1 MKKAELLRVTILF
14 IQESR
19 GKQME
24 QNEKARYKK
33 WFPFTTYDLDE
44 LNNRDI
50 VFCFHHAGGSAS
62 VYRKWTLKKEKINFV
77 CVELPGKGTRRKERF
92 IENFEELVGPLVESI
107 INVADDRNILF
118 FGHSMGA
125 AMAFY
130 AAAYMVQNYGREP
143 RKIVVAGRQAPN
155 EVNLTEFKSYMDDDA
170 LIKELIRYQ
179 ATPKEILQNQELLSF
194 VLPEVRR
201 DYKLNESF
209 IYRGECI
216 NSPLILH
223 SGVNDI
229 EANKEIM
236 QRWSSVTKKVVR
248 MREFQSDHFFVLN
261 LGNEYWEQLYRDLL
275 EE

>member
-1 MKKAELLRVTILF
+1 
-14 IQESR
+14 
-19 GKQME
+19 ME

-130 AAAYMVQNYGREP
+130 AAAYMAQNYGAGLHERIRLGLKSAVKFAALLSVIISCAMILGGKFILRLFVDQQNPSAPEVLEIAYHYLFIMSCLLCILYLLYVFREAIFFAEP
-143 RKIVVAGRQAPN
+143 FAWLAAAVVLA
-155 EVNLTEFKSYMDDDA
+155 VICLKKV
-170 LIKELIRYQ
+170 KELDAER
-179 ATPKEILQNQELLSF
+179 
-194 VLPEVRR
+194 
-201 DYKLNESF
+201 
-209 IYRGECI
+209 
-216 NSPLILH
+216 
-223 SGVNDI
+223 
-229 EANKEIM
+229 
-236 QRWSSVTKKVVR
+236 
-248 MREFQSDHFFVLN
+248 
-261 LGNEYWEQLYRDLL
+261 
-275 EE
+275 